1 MAPQVAFPIESAST
15 MQRPA
20 LPSDAPRR
28 AHAPRPW
35 GAATAALL
43 AALVW
48 ALPGAPSLAQD
59 QAGTPQAQDTPTSS
73 TGQDGMAGTKATE
86 GIEGNPAAAPSPA
99 DPTPSRETTPT
110 AVSVV
115 AVESAPWTR
124 VVEAYGAVAP
134 AQAVEVVAQGGGGTL
149 LAYLVDPGQRVTQGS
164 PIARL
169 DDGDAAIALAQA
181 QAALDQARASLD
193 EQRAL
198 QAREQALAGV
208 ATTQAALDN
217 RVFAV
222 ARAQA
227 AVDQAQ
233 AALDQAALGIAR
245 ATPVAPVDGVVLD
258 TPAILGA
265 TVGNGAVL
273 AVVAAQGQAA
283 WNGALRAEDAARL
296 RVGQQARMAWNGD
309 AWQGTVDRVG
319 PGVDA
324 NGLTAVRLLME
335 PMEGMSPRPQDAPSA
350 RPVLLGGTA
359 TAFFELPDGEGT
371 AVPTSAL
378 VYRSGTPWVAV
389 VDGGTV
395 RFAPVS
401 IQAIGPDTVLVDGL
415 SEGQQVVTSGA
426 GFLGEG
432 EGVQV
437 VSR

>member
-1 MAPQVAFPIESAST
+1 
-15 MQRPA
+15 MQRTMP
-20 LPSDAPRR
+20 LFDARR
-28 AHAPRPW
+28 LVPAPRPW
-35 GAATAALL
+35 GAGAAALL

-48 ALPGAPSLAQD
+48 ALPAAPSLAQAGNPQATGTPAAD
-59 QAGTPQAQDTPTSS
+59 AAQDGTAGTPAPESMPIDPSTPQAGT
-73 TGQDGMAGTKATE
+73 
-86 GIEGNPAAAPSPA
+86 
-99 DPTPSRETTPT
+99 RT

-134 AQAVEVVAQGGGGTL
+134 AQAVEVVAQGGDGTL
-149 LAYLVDPGQRVTQGS
+149 LAYLVDPGQRVARGA

-169 DDGDAAIALAQA
+169 DDGDTAIALAQA
-181 QAALDQARASLD
+181 QAGLDQARASLE
-193 EQRAL
+193 EQQAL
-198 QAREQALAGV
+198 QARERALAGV

-222 ARAQA
+222 TRAQA

-233 AALDQAALGIAR
+233 ATLDQATLNLAR
-245 ATPVAPVDGVVLD
+245 ATPVSPVDGVVLD
-258 TPAILGA
+258 TPATLGT

-273 AVVAAQGQAA
+273 AVIAEQGQAA
-283 WNGALRAEDAARL
+283 WDGALRAQDAARL

-324 NGLTAVRLLME
+324 NGLTAVRLLMA
-335 PMEGMSPRPQDAPSA
+335 PMEGLSPRPQDAPSA

-359 TAFFELPDGEGT
+359 TAFFDIPDGDGI

-378 VYRSGTPWVAV
+378 VYRSGTPWVAAV
-389 VDGGTV
+389 EEGNI
-395 RFAPVS
+395 RFLPVS
-401 IQAIGPDTVLVDGL
+401 VQAIGPDSVLVDGL
-415 SEGQQVVTSGA
+415 SPGQQVVTSGA

-432 EGVQV
+432 ETVQV
-437 VSR
+437 VSP